1 MKLLYQRDAFAG
13 SRFTKTNRYHGSKG
27 KLSWKQRAGVV
38 AALPAM
44 ASQMPRKYLSFLV
57 MSAANVFFCQA
68 RLSDYLME
76 RGAKETS
83 ISVYGPNRG
92 LLQVVDVEADQGQ
105 GGGCCPGGGVDP
117 HVLRQEIEQQV
128 SQLCNNIGYRVYNVL
143 RNFMVCVVLREW

>member
-1 MKLLYQRDAFAG
+1 MMNLLYQRDAFAG

-27 KLSWKQRAGVV
+27 KLSWKQRVGVV

-57 MSAANVFFCQA
+57 MSAANVFFSLA
-68 RLSDYLME
+68 RLSDYLVE

-92 LLQVVDVEADQGQ
+92 PLRVVDVGADQGQ
-105 GGGCCPGGGVDP
+105 GGGCCPGGGWGET
-117 HVLRQEIEQQV
+117 RM
-128 SQLCNNIGYRVYNVL
+128 
-143 RNFMVCVVLREW
+143 F